1 MTGTKRSAI
10 LTSSG
15 FVSKLGNQKLSFV
28 PKAGTRIMGPGDVA
42 GFDAA
47 SKKLTITASAGPVG
61 VGNHVFVRPAKSVPW
76 VAKVTAIANGSNGTR
91 VLTVT
96 EAILADAF
104 LDYEASYHGS
114 IREAV
119 PVGRI
124 STAAVAGRTGE
135 AAEPAAG
142 GGILGGLNLL
152 DGHGVTCNIGG
163 NAAEVIDVAVTYDG
177 NTNLDV
183 SLRRSTVDFSMTG
196 RIKVVVSFLGGQS
209 VGCTVE
215 GPKISIPIGT
225 TGVSLILGAEGS
237 FEFTTADAAAGGLFS
252 VTGGPTPTPPSG
264 TSTASPAA
272 TPPSSRTATSSRT
285 STD

>member
-114 IREAV
+114 IRR
-119 PVGRI
+119 PCQW
-124 STAAVAGRTGE
+124 AASRPRRWRGAPGKQR
-135 AAEPAAG
+135 
-142 GGILGGLNLL
+142 NLL
-152 DGHGVTCNIGG
+152 R
-163 NAAEVIDVAVTYDG
+163 AEA
-177 NTNLDV
+177 
-183 SLRRSTVDFSMTG
+183 
-196 RIKVVVSFLGGQS
+196 
-209 VGCTVE
+209 
-215 GPKISIPIGT
+215 
-225 TGVSLILGAEGS
+225 
-237 FEFTTADAAAGGLFS
+237 FS
-252 VTGGPTPTPPSG
+252 V
-264 TSTASPAA
+264 
-272 TPPSSRTATSSRT
+272 
-285 STD
+285 D